1 MHRIGGFSRLAQVP
15 VKTRR
20 YYDNIGLLRPARV
33 ERATGYRYYE
43 AAQLEQLNRILAFKD
58 LGFSLLEVRALVADN
73 VPLGQLRAMVRRK
86 NEELEQ
92 RVERERARLARAAA
106 YLDVIEASGQARAP
120 EVAVRAVG
128 PRLVA
133 SVRRTVAG
141 HEESEGLFDELHHH
155 IGGRPGH
162 RPRGAVWHACADRAI
177 DCEAFVFL
185 PSRVAGDARV
195 RVYEMP
201 AHRAASL
208 VYRGE
213 EDFPRAY
220 HAIRAWLDAA
230 PVEVVGPKREIFL
243 EEGNPSA
250 ESVTEIQFPI
260 AAFPAEV
267 GRT

>member
-208 VYRGE
+208 VYRGKRI
-213 EDFPRAY
+213 FRGPTTRS
-220 HAIRAWLDAA
+220 A
-230 PVEVVGPKREIFL
+230 PGLTPPQSKSWGRSARSSSRKATHP
-243 EEGNPSA
+243 PS
-250 ESVTEIQFPI
+250 P
-260 AAFPAEV
+260 
-267 GRT
+267 